1 MCALD
6 PHVSHVTLD
15 AHVTLLT
22 HHVAHVPYVVHAI
35 TLDPHVAHVTLD
47 SDVALV
53 PLDTMSP

>member
-15 AHVTLLT
+15 VHVTLLT

-35 TLDPHVAHVTLD
+35 TLDADPCRPRH
-47 SDVALV
+47 
-53 PLDTMSP
+53 P